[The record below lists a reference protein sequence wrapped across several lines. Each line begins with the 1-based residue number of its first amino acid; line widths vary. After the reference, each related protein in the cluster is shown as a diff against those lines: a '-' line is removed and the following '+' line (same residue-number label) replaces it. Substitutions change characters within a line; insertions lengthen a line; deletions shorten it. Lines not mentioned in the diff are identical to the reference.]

1 MIFFTKKDT
10 PINSFQEARLSDR
23 KDDNKINR
31 TVKNVEKFI
40 RIIARM
46 EQMKKD
52 YQKQAK
58 WRQIT
63 KMKTDSRRFSSFSS
77 DYCNKTPKLIG
88 INMFNWYNPSGNQC
102 KR

>member
-40 RIIARM
+40 RIGKNNSKNGANEERLSKTRKM
-46 EQMKKD
+46 ETNYKNEN
-52 YQKQAK
+52 
-58 WRQIT
+58 RFT
-63 KMKTDSRRFSSFSS
+63 KIF
-77 DYCNKTPKLIG
+77 KLLERLLQQ
-88 INMFNWYNPSGNQC
+88 NTQVNRN
-102 KR
+102 